1 MGMGMGMGIGDGR
14 WEMGGGEVVY
24 VLHSFC
30 NCDLIIRPCVCVHHT
45 LTDSHQ
51 HWTRSVFFSLKR
63 ALGEEEGGFG

>member
-30 NCDLIIRPCVCVHHT
+30 NCDLIISPYVCAPKINSQSSALDQV
-45 LTDSHQ
+45 
-51 HWTRSVFFSLKR
+51 RVFFFEKGSR
-63 ALGEEEGGFG
+63 